1 MCSLLYN
8 VSNQQLL
15 DEIKNRLDRRQRI
28 IDNLRKTNTY
38 LRGEHYKDELVAD
51 LKEQLTEIK
60 KDMHR
65 GFSISEEEDDAICK
79 WIEHHNQEVH
89 HGQPAGALGG
99 RYTYCFCPTSIGVI
113 GTIRCNCG
121 DGFCFRELD

>member
-1 MCSLLYN
+1 MLRN
-8 VSNQQLL
+8 VSDRQLI
-15 DEIKNRLDRRQRI
+15 DEIEYRLKQQQSNI
-28 IDNLRKTNTY
+28 NNLQETNIR
-38 LRGEHYKDELVAD
+38 LRNEYYKDELVAD
-51 LKEQLTEIK
+51 LREQLTEIK

>member
-1 MCSLLYN
+1 MLRN
-8 VSNQQLL
+8 VSDSQLI
-15 DEIKNRLDRRQRI
+15 DEIEYRLKQQQYNI
-28 IDNLRKTNTY
+28 NNLRETNTR
-38 LRGEHYKDELVAD
+38 LCNEHYKDELVAD
-51 LKEQLTEIK
+51 LRKQLTEIK

-65 GFSISEEEDDAICK
+65 GFSISEEENDAICK
-79 WIEHHNQEVH
+79 WIEHHNQEAH
-89 HGQPAGALGG
+89 HGKAAGALGG